1 MINQYL
7 EYKLALFVKI
17 QINRYILRTASTDN
31 KNETFFN
38 RSDYATRRMFQQ
50 NRYVNVFKMINT
62 KICRR
67 HFHSFRKFYNTYK
80 DFVDFLII

>member
-17 QINRYILRTASTDN
+17 QRNRYILRTASTGN

-38 RSDYATRRMFQQ
+38 RSDYAARRMFQQ
-50 NRYVNVFKMINT
+50 NRYVNVFGIINT
-62 KICRR
+62 KIFGR
-67 HFHSFRKFYNTYK
+67 HSFRKFYNTYK
-80 DFVDFLII
+80 DFVDFLIIKI

>member
-31 KNETFFN
+31 KNETF
-38 RSDYATRRMFQQ
+38 Q
-50 NRYVNVFKMINT
+50 
-62 KICRR
+62 
-67 HFHSFRKFYNTYK
+67 
-80 DFVDFLII
+80 